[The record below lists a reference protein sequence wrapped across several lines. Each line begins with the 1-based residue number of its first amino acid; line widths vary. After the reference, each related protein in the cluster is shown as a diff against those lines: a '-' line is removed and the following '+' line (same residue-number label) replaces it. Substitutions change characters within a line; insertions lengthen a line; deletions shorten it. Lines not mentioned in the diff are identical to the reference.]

1 MEEKHYHFSEIVR
14 YALDI
19 GEMTHLAGGEVSR
32 VEDMISR
39 ICYAYGAKKVDVLTI
54 TSVTIV
60 TVISPEGEPI
70 TQIRRVKNQ
79 TRDMTRLD
87 ALNNLSREICATLP
101 SPDHIHERLV
111 EIKKIRSMRWYIS
124 ALAAVLSASFFT
136 LFFGGSWRD
145 FLATIPVALAIF
157 ALEKATKRTNINKIV
172 NYLLISFVAGAVS
185 VLMVHIGVGEN
196 INTIMIGAIMILI
209 PGVSMTGAFED
220 LLSGDTITGLL
231 QLCEATLVA
240 VSIAVG
246 FAIATY
252 VCGGFSMLNDGT
264 PMPAPWIQIST
275 AFMAAAGFSVV
286 FGFKKPVRVIF
297 AALGGGLCH
306 LFYILISLAGAN
318 EVICLLVATVI
329 GAIYSQILARVL
341 RTPATVFALP
351 TIISLVPGRA
361 LYYTMSWALRGNFIK
376 FYTWGLNTVLWA
388 LSIAFGLMAVMVT
401 TSVITSIIR
410 KMRLK
415 KIEAKAQA
423 KRK

>member
-19 GEMTHLAGGEVSR
+19 GEMTHIAGGEVSR

-39 ICYAYGAKKVDVLTI
+39 ICYAYGAKRVDVLTI

-87 ALNNLSREICATLP
+87 ALNKLSREICETLP
-101 SPDHIHERLV
+101 PPEILHDRLA
-111 EIKKIRSMRWYIS
+111 EIKKIRSMPWYIG
-124 ALAAVLSASFFT
+124 AIAAIIAAAFFT
-136 LFFGGSWRD
+136 PFFGGSWRD
-145 FLATIPVALAIF
+145 FLATIPVALSIF
-157 ALEKATKRTNINKIV
+157 VLDKATKRININKIV
-172 NYLLISFVAGAVS
+172 NYLLISFIAGAVS
-185 VLMVHIGVGEN
+185 VFMVHIGLGEN
-196 INTIMIGAIMILI
+196 VNTIMIGAIMILI

-240 VSIAVG
+240 ISIAVG

-264 PMPAPWIQIST
+264 PMPSTFVQIST
-275 AFMAAAGFSVV
+275 ALMAAAGFSMV
-286 FGFKKPVRVIF
+286 FGFKKPTRVIF
-297 AALGGGLCH
+297 AAIGGGLSQLC
-306 LFYILISLAGAN
+306 YILMGYTGSN
-318 EVICLLVATVI
+318 EVICLLVATII
-329 GAIYSQILARVL
+329 GAIYSQILARAL
-341 RTPATVFALP
+341 RTPATVFVLP
-351 TIISLVPGRA
+351 TVIPLVPGRA
-361 LYYTMSWALRGNFIK
+361 LYYAMSWALRGNFRK
-376 FYTWGLNTVLWA
+376 FSSWGLNAITWA
-388 LSIAFGLMAVMVT
+388 LAIAFGLIAVMVA
-401 TSVITSIIR
+401 TSVITSIAR

-415 KIEAKAQA
+415 KQN
-423 KRK
+423 